1 MPFQISW
8 PGMAAGAAIGFLVV
22 MIAARSPAKHA
33 AKVSPQAA
41 VTGNLNHTN
50 HQKVGKA
57 SNTKLFHVDTAM
69 GLCHAFSNQ
78 KGMVLITG
86 SFAISIILFLCFTVL
101 ITFMHHALNPLKP
114 YAPDLSI
121 QGTQD
126 SVLLDRSLM
135 EEIKAL
141 PHMKKIY
148 GRMFYPDIPAHTKQG
163 AGTVT
168 LISYD
173 EPQFQW
179 ADTML
184 VAGKIDH
191 VQKGNGVLV
200 DYKDVYKRQIVY
212 SVDVHY
218 P

>member
-1 MPFQISW
+1 MDENIHYFGLCGIS
-8 PGMAAGAAIGFLVV
+8 P
-22 MIAARSPAKHA
+22 
-33 AKVSPQAA
+33 VSY
-41 VTGNLNHTN
+41 TH
-50 HQKVGKA
+50 
-57 SNTKLFHVDTAM
+57 
-69 GLCHAFSNQ
+69 LCHAFSNQ